1 MSRPSWWSQ
10 MTGAADR
17 ELVALLGQQLD
28 IARQAAEVALRLVR
42 GELDADT
49 ARAEASSIESRGDEL
64 RREVVQLLSELLTTP
79 LDREDLYRLSR
90 SLEDVID
97 NLRDLAREAAL
108 LGVGEDAVLR
118 PVVDAVVTALQRLD
132 EPISLLPTDLGG
144 TRAKALLA
152 QHDINGVRRAYQQG
166 LAELYAQPLEIVT
179 LKRRDLLRR
188 LDVVGLR
195 LGEAVA
201 ALADGAL
208 KRGH

>member
-1 MSRPSWWSQ
+1 MSPSWWSE

-17 ELVALLGQQLD
+17 ELVALLRRQLD
-28 IARQAAEVALRLVR
+28 VAQQAARVASRLVA
-42 GELDADT
+42 GDLDADA
-49 ARAEASSIESRGDEL
+49 ARAEASTIESRGDDL
-64 RREVVQLLSELLTTP
+64 RREVVELLSELLTTP

-90 SLEDVID
+90 ALEDVID
-97 NLRDLAREAAL
+97 NLRDLSREAAL
-108 LGVGEDAVLR
+108 LGVGEDPLLR
-118 PVVDAVVTALQRLD
+118 PVVDAVATALQRLD
-132 EPISLLPTDLGG
+132 EPISLLSSDLAG
-144 TRAKALLA
+144 TRTGALLA

-166 LAELYAQPLEIVT
+166 LAELYAQPLEIGT

-208 KRGH
+208 KRGR

>member
-1 MSRPSWWSQ
+1 MSRPSWWSEL
-10 MTGAADR
+10 TGTADR
-17 ELVALLGQQLD
+17 ELVSLLGRQLEL
-28 IARQAAEVALRLVR
+28 AQRAAGVVTRLVR
-42 GELDADT
+42 GELE
-49 ARAEASSIESRGDEL
+49 AEAARGEADAIESRGDDL
-64 RREVVQLLSELLTTP
+64 RHEVVELLSQLLTTP

-108 LGVGEDAVLR
+108 LGVGEDPLLE
-118 PVVDAVVTALQRLD
+118 PVVTSIDVALARLV
-132 EPISLLPTDLGG
+132 EPIRLLVSDLAG
-144 TRAKALLA
+144 TRTGALHA
-152 QHDINGVRRAYQQG
+152 QHDINGVRRAYQRG
-166 LAELYAQPLEIVT
+166 LAELYSEPLEIVT